1 MKKLRRLLAVILT
14 ATMLLG
20 NTGITYAAEAA
31 ADSAA
36 QAEQEEERSDAGAGQ
51 QAAAEVEDS
60 SDNEADSA
68 EPSEEESVAAATA
81 GSAVSTVAA
90 AMADTAES
98 AATAEDSE
106 EEQEAADESGTAAEE
121 AASADT
127 EVPASEDPAEA
138 ETAETAKTAEPAEEE
153 KFTAGELTYHG
164 NGYTVSMSYDADAMI
179 PADAKLKVREIKE
192 GTAEYDSYLKG
203 AEAASDKGVA
213 QARFF
218 DITIWAKDK
227 EIQPKSAVRVNIS
240 YNNAIEVADEGE
252 VTAMHF
258 EDGSGNAEV
267 LDTDT
272 NGGSE
277 VSEVAFDANSF
288 SVYGIVY

>member
-31 ADSAA
+31 ADSTA

-106 EEQEAADESGTAAEE
+106 EEQEAQNGTNAPIAGGTALEDGPQIDQVQRIEEEQQAEQYVQHGIDDEDLVHAVLLVDESPLAV
-121 AASADT
+121 S
-127 EVPASEDPAEA
+127 VS
-138 ETAETAKTAEPAEEE
+138 
-153 KFTAGELTYHG
+153 FHG
-164 NGYTVSMSYDADAMI
+164 SPDESVLL
-179 PADAKLKVREIKE
+179 PV
-192 GTAEYDSYLKG
+192 
-203 AEAASDKGVA
+203 
-213 QARFF
+213 
-218 DITIWAKDK
+218 
-227 EIQPKSAVRVNIS
+227 
-240 YNNAIEVADEGE
+240 EVAPVHILLAPVDR
-252 VTAMHF
+252 
-258 EDGSGNAEV
+258 
-267 LDTDT
+267 
-272 NGGSE
+272 
-277 VSEVAFDANSF
+277 VAAL
-288 SVYGIVY
+288 